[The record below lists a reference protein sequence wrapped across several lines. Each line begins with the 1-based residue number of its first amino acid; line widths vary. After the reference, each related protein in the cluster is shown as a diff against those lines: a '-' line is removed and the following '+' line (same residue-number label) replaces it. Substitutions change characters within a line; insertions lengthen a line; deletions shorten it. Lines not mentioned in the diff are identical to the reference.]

1 MGAVHQRGKRRRKD
15 QCKDSNT
22 PGQVQTLKPPF
33 QRAEQIFVLFLP
45 SPYRPA
51 PLLEEHVLQTI

>member
-1 MGAVHQRGKRRRKD
+1 
-15 QCKDSNT
+15 
-22 PGQVQTLKPPF
+22 VQTLKPPF